1 MTDGDNDWR
10 TTFRPDIPSSAR
22 IYDYLLGGK
31 DNYPVDRAAAEKLI
45 EILPSVR
52 MAARINRAFVA
63 RAVRYM
69 VKEAG
74 ITQFIDVG
82 SGLPTLG
89 NVHEIAREE
98 DPDAHVVYV
107 DHDPVVLAH
116 VRDVLAA
123 EDGVSI
129 VSNDMRNPAGI
140 LDDPETRRL
149 IDFDRPVGILL
160 ISMLHFLPDA
170 DDPAGIIKQLL
181 KPFPAGSH
189 VALTHSTS
197 DSTPR
202 HGEVTEL
209 YQRAT
214 TNIFVRRR
222 DEVLALVNGLNVV
235 DPGVVWTPLW
245 RPHTEDPVPQNPSS
259 CYYYA
264 LMARTLYERDGRRLV
279 SS

>member
-1 MTDGDNDWR
+1 LTDSDWR

-69 VKEAG
+69 VKAAG

-82 SGLPTLG
+82 SGLPTVG
-89 NVHEIAREE
+89 NVHELARAKA
-98 DPDAHVVYV
+98 PAARVVYV

-116 VRDVLAA
+116 VRDVLVGD
-123 EDGVSI
+123 DGVTI
-129 VSNDMRNPAGI
+129 VNQDMRDPAGI
-140 LDDPETRRL
+140 LGDPETARL
-149 IDFDRPVGILL
+149 IDFSRPVGILVV
-160 ISMLHFLPDA
+160 SMLHFVADE

-181 KPFPAGSH
+181 APFPAGSH

-209 YQRAT
+209 YRRAT
-214 TNIFVRRR
+214 TDIFVRTRA
-222 DEVLALVNGLNVV
+222 EVLALVNGLDLV

-245 RPHTEDPVPQNPSS
+245 RPDPDEPVPQNPSS

-264 LMARTLYERDGRRLV
+264 LMAR
-279 SS
+279 S